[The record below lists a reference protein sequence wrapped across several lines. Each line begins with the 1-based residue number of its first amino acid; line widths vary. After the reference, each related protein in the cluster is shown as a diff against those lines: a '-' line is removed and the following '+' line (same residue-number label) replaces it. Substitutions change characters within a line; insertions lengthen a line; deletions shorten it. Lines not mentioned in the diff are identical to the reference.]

1 MSSILLPKSFTSLV
15 VTHDNRIQQFLK
27 IFRIRGFKPNNCAIL
42 KMIINISGG
51 SQHVS
56 IEHIWNGINPVHDLM
71 YNSNI
76 NIETLN
82 QLIPTQYLTRQ
93 CQYTFYIIRHGHGI
107 HNRKGEMFNNLS
119 RSDPYLTVDG
129 EKQALEA
136 GSFLQ
141 SLEIPNIDAYFVSTL
156 QRTHQTLARVLRGI
170 FGQRISINAI
180 VLPRSEEISQFNLG
194 SENDSDCFAVTNIGS
209 FFRPEY
215 NIAINQITRCNR
227 IEYLG
232 LILNMNW
239 DFWNDN
245 SSSIFNDSNE
255 TMIYYAI
262 QYLWEHNASSKRQG
276 GNRSTYRKSLKR
288 NNYRKRSKQRYLNIC
303 L

>member
-1 MSSILLPKSFTSLV
+1 MSSIISPKSFTSLV

-42 KMIINISGG
+42 KMMITISGR
-51 SQHVS
+51 SPHVS
-56 IEHIWNGINPVHDLM
+56 IEHIWNGRERVYNLM

-82 QLIPTQYLTRQ
+82 QLIPTKYLTKP
-93 CQYTFYIIRHGHGI
+93 CQYTFYIIRHGQGI
-107 HNRKGEMFNNLS
+107 HNLKGELFNNLS
-119 RSDPYLTVDG
+119 RSDPYLTEEG
-129 EKQALEA
+129 EIQALST
-136 GSFLQ
+136 GVFLQ
-141 SLEIPNIDAYFVSTL
+141 SLEIPNINAYFVSTL
-156 QRTHQTLARVLRGI
+156 QRTHQTLARVLRGM

-194 SENDSDCFAVTNIGS
+194 KENDSDCFAVTNIGS

-215 NIAINQITRCNR
+215 NITINQITRCNR
-227 IEYLG
+227 VEHLG

-239 DFWNDN
+239 DFWNHN

-262 QYLWEHNASSKRQG
+262 QYLWEHYAASKRQG
-276 GNRSTYRKSLKR
+276 GNRKSLKR
-288 NNYRKRSKQRYLNIC
+288 NQYRKMSKRRYLK
-303 L
+303 